1 MNNSDLA
8 ASIER
13 LMAKVDYYLHCELDD
28 EYEHDQPQ
36 SARVQ
41 LEVALRHELL
51 RASAIG
57 VVSSITANSR
67 VLSDRDDLIA

>member
-57 VVSSITANSR
+57 VVSSITAGSR
-67 VLSDRDDLIA
+67 VLTGRDDLIT